1 MLNTSG
7 VLFKPVHPS
16 SACLKGFS
24 IIFLTSLT
32 LFYLF
37 MLLHRGYTIFDVR
50 KVAFVWGVSFFFFFF
65 FSPRR
70 ENEKV
75 SRVQYGHVQQLCLA
89 QASYYDV
96 VRACK
101 TWP

>member
-24 IIFLTSLT
+24 IIFLISLT
-32 LFYLF
+32 VFYLF
-37 MLLHRGYTIFDVR
+37 MLLQRGCTIFAVR
-50 KVAFVWGVSFFFFFF
+50 KVAFVWGVSFFFF
-65 FSPRR
+65 SCR